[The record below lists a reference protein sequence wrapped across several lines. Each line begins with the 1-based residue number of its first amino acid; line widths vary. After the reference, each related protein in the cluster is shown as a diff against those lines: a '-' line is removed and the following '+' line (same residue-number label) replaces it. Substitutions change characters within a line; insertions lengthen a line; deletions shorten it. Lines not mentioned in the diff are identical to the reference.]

1 MIKLVDYAALGKR
14 IKQLRRAQHLTQEQ
28 LGERAGYSKSFIGCV
43 ENHSSIPS
51 IETIVKISCAL
62 GVTPDYFL
70 LGIKSDMER
79 YQRIAE
85 KLSLC
90 APEDQ
95 ETIEIFIDAL
105 LERRPYQPTK

>member
-1 MIKLVDYAALGKR
+1 MVDYAALGKR
-14 IKQLRRAQHLTQEQ
+14 IKRLRRMQDLTQEQ

-51 IETIVKISCAL
+51 VETVVKIANAL

-70 LGIKSDMER
+70 LGITPNMER
-79 YQRIAE
+79 HKRIAD

-90 APEDQ
+90 TPEDQ
-95 ETIEIFIDAL
+95 ETIEILVDAL
-105 LERRPYQPTK
+105 MERRPNQQAK